1 MTRYPD
7 ADPHRA
13 GPASVT
19 ETLAPYLGTADAGP
33 FAKLSISLPEPLLAA
48 VREVAAETGVPVS
61 GVIAASIRRLVDEV
75 AQAKLDAAL
84 DEDNAEGLRFAE
96 AAVAGQAQLL
106 GRLEW

>member
-1 MTRYPD
+1 MTTYPD
-7 ADPHRA
+7 ADPHR
-13 GPASVT
+13 GRPASVT

-48 VREVAAETGVPVS
+48 VRDVAAQTGVPVS

-84 DEDNAEGLRFAE
+84 DADNAAGLAFAE
-96 AAVAGQAQLL
+96 AAAPMHASVLE
-106 GRLEW
+106 RLPW